1 MNSTNL
7 INKNLSG
14 AEIRRKR
21 FDAQFRLVSIAL
33 FEQPLT
39 RMQLSVITG
48 VRIQN
53 VCRHIAHLRKLNQVK
68 VVKRGICPVTRE
80 SGVEF
85 LSTNPKFW

>member
-33 FEQPLT
+33 FEQPHTPTNEIYTLA
-39 RMQLSVITG
+39 L
-48 VRIQN
+48 
-53 VCRHIAHLRKLNQVK
+53 HDAHPIA
-68 VVKRGICPVTRE
+68 
-80 SGVEF
+80 
-85 LSTNPKFW
+85 